1 VHGCVPEI
9 MSLST
14 VIPIPKGK
22 HANLTE
28 SVSYRGIA
36 WSSIFGKIFD
46 LVLLFRYSEGLM
58 SCDLQFGFKAHRSTD
73 MCTMILK
80 ESVAYYVNNGS
91 SVYCWFLDAT
101 KAFDRVEY
109 CKLFRML
116 MKRQLPS
123 VVLRLLCNMY
133 LNHMTL
139 VEYNGFK
146 SAAFKVLNGVKQGGI
161 ISPIMFGVYIDDL
174 LLSLKS
180 SAVSCYMGNFL
191 LVH

>member
-9 MSLST
+9 MFLCT

-28 SVSYRGIA
+28 SVSYHGIA
-36 WSSIFGKIFD
+36 LSSIFGKIFD

-58 SCDLQFGFKAHRSTD
+58 SCDLQFGFKARRSTD

-80 ESVAYYVNNGS
+80 ESVAYYINNGS
-91 SVYCWFLDAT
+91 SVYCCFLDAT

-116 MKRQLPS
+116 TKRQLPS

-146 SAAFKVLNGVKQGGI
+146 SAAFKVLNEVKQGGI
-161 ISPIMFGVYIDDL
+161 ISPIMFCVYISVADKRIKL
-174 LLSLKS
+174 ISNN
-180 SAVSCYMGNFL
+180 AR
-191 LVH
+191 